1 MEEQARHV
9 WTLDDFKDFATIDK
23 VFFSNNT
30 DCTKSDSEGYT
41 PLCFAALNGVAPECI
56 SYFMWKGNGQQ
67 HIFDKCD
74 RGKTPLQYACMAMNA
89 ITVERLIN
97 GSYEYLRFNEDGSPA
112 YKQDEYGDTILD
124 SQGNPAQQLKNCIPW
139 KSIKIDG
146 EDCIVYQIT
155 NDKTS
160 TYSSNGDMILLDYQ
174 YTCATVSD
182 QDITSAASLQKP
194 DILKAFLSNKDPGLM
209 QFSEESF
216 KDTYGNNPLH
226 LAVSAQCYA
235 SVDLLFEYDSEN
247 DKPIMTSATNND
259 NKTPLDI
266 AYELGDAGLQAKL
279 IQYYASSTMTSIVSL
294 DKIAE
299 YNFKLIGDTSAE
311 NKVLTSMFKSKYTF
325 YILPNNYKL
334 SDNETDCNLLDYCRN
349 KSSDVK
355 DEMVNSMCNVFTDL
369 ICTSPKDN
377 IFGLIK
383 IYSMFI
389 ARIVAIQFTEIISTL
404 YSIFEDARDAQET
417 PEWITNSLNA
427 DGHDASWTSKDTMLN
442 SIENLISE
450 YIVEEK
456 YPEDKL
462 YNDGIYVIPPELWNL
477 DYLINNNFDKALYH
491 LYIAIPDI
499 SVKTYQRDEIE
510 DAVIHNKMDYTL
522 VSSYTSNVN
531 ACIINRNY
539 AFLNWL
545 HIHSEKYEFTY
556 EDLESVS
563 NAVSSSILNSSFLTG
578 WPWDE
583 PSL

>member
-9 WTLDDFKDFATIDK
+9 WTLDDFKDFATIDN

-89 ITVERLIN
+89 TTVERLIN

-124 SQGNPAQQLKNCIPW
+124 SQGNPARQLKNCIPW

-146 EDCIVYQIT
+146 TDCIVYQIT

-160 TYSSNGDMILLDYQ
+160 TYSSNGDMILDGSYN
-174 YTCATVSD
+174 YTEATN

-194 DILKAFLSNKDPGLM
+194 DILKAFLNNKDPGLM

-216 KDTYGNNPLH
+216 KDAYGNNPLH

-235 SVDLLFEYDSEN
+235 SVDLLFKYDSEN

-266 AYELGDAGLQAKL
+266 AYELGDTGLQDKL
-279 IQYYASSTMTSIVSL
+279 IQYYASSTMTSITSL

-299 YNFKLIGDTSAE
+299 YNFKRIDDASDE
-311 NKVLTSMFKSKYTF
+311 NNVLTSMFKSKYTF
-325 YILPNNYKL
+325 YILTNNYKL
-334 SDNETDCNLLDYCRN
+334 SDNETDCNLLNYCRD
-349 KSSDVK
+349 KSISVR

-377 IFGLIK
+377 TFGLIK
-383 IYSMFI
+383 TYSLFI
-389 ARIVAIQFTEIISTL
+389 TSIVAIQFTEVISTL
-404 YSIFEDARDAQET
+404 YSLLEDARDAQET
-417 PEWITNSLNA
+417 PEWVTISLNA
-427 DGHDASWTSKDTMLN
+427 DGHDISWTSKYTMLN

-450 YIVEEK
+450 YIVEYK
-456 YPEDKL
+456 YSEDKL
-462 YNDGIYVIPPELWNL
+462 YNDSIDVIPPKLWNL
-477 DYLINNNFDKALYH
+477 DYLINNNFDKALNR

-510 DAVIHNKMDYTL
+510 DAVMHNKMDYAL
-522 VSSYTSNVN
+522 VKLYTSNVN

-545 HIHSEKYEFTY
+545 HIHSEKYEFTH
-556 EDLESVS
+556 EDWELVNNAINSSV
-563 NAVSSSILNSSFLTG
+563 LNSSFLTG